1 MSRRPIKTLRTSQP
15 ERYVVWRNDGPRAHD
30 KVVFDDDN
38 VVIEWVCLREVS
50 VPERFSDQCENLGL
64 TKVRY
69 ANS

>member
-1 MSRRPIKTLRTSQP
+1 
-15 ERYVVWRNDGPRAHD
+15 VWRNDGPRAHD

-64 TKVRY
+64 TRVRY